1 MTDVLVLHPG
11 SMGGVVAADLARA
24 GHQPHWVSADRS
36 PATTERAEQAGSLGH
51 PDLASAIEACAVI
64 LSICPPDNALEIA
77 AAVAEAASATGSTPL
92 FVDANAIAPVT
103 MRAVATAV
111 APSGCPVV
119 DGGIVGPPPVAGGST
134 RLYLAGDRADEVA
147 ELFRGAHTEPV
158 VVEGEIGAASAL
170 KMTYAAWTKGSSA
183 LLLTIA
189 AAARAHGVE
198 DALTAEWARS
208 QPELEI
214 RLRRSAAGSAP
225 KAWRWKGEME
235 EIAAT
240 MAEKGL
246 PAGFHLAAAE
256 TWRRL
261 TDFKDQDPPPELEA
275 VLDRHLEG

>member
-1 MTDVLVLHPG
+1 
-11 SMGGVVAADLARA
+11 MGGVVAADLTRA
-24 GHQPHWVSADRS
+24 GHHPHWVSAHRS
-36 PATTERAEQAGSLGH
+36 PATSERADQAGAIGH
-51 PDLASAIEACAVI
+51 AGLASAIEACAVV
-64 LSICPPDNALEIA
+64 LSVCPPDNALEIA
-77 AAVAEAASATGSTPL
+77 TAVAEAASVAGATPL

-103 MRAVATAV
+103 MRAVAATI

-119 DGGIVGPPPVAGGST
+119 DGGIVGPPPAASGST
-134 RLYLAGDRADEVA
+134 RLYLSGERADEVA
-147 ELFRGAHTEPV
+147 ELFRGAHTEAAV
-158 VVEGEIGAASAL
+158 LGEEIGAASAL

-198 DALTAEWARS
+198 DALAAEWERS
-208 QPELEI
+208 QPDLGT

-240 MAEKGL
+240 LAEKGL

-261 TDFKDQDPPPELEA
+261 AGFKNQAPPPELEA
-275 VLDRHLEG
+275 VLDRHLGG